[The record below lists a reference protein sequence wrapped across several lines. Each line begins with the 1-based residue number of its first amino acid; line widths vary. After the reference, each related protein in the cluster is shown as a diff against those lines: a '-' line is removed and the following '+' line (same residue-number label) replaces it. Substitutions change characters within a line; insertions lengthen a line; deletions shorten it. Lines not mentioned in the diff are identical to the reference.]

1 MAEGVSVTAPTPT
14 ENHKK
19 RRRDVD
25 DHGQVSHSAG
35 IPRIPQPPPPQSGNE
50 KPINY
55 LCKPNA
61 TNKLRLFQSENEAFS
76 DIVSLINDYE
86 GVLSRH
92 ESLAAKLGAKLT
104 SPRLL
109 RAMESL
115 FEGSIAVTPLNHF
128 TDTPGPAWC
137 APGWLEII
145 DYATSNPRDFNL
157 TSTSD
162 GRRVCQFNMNNL
174 LVEIG
179 EDDWRLIM
187 SGAPD
192 RFRPVP
198 SQPPEQDEEAEL
210 ATIEILEK
218 RLATLIKEAD
228 DVARRARRLT
238 YHLSGRKAAI
248 SSRRS
253 LPTQNHSA
261 PQYPPSNQQRPSP
274 SSGLNPAYDLHAD
287 LLQQF
292 LAPTTYQ
299 QNGRVVS
306 QPPAGPPISDVS
318 RAPTI
323 PSTITTSQAHILT
336 PNSRRS
342 PAYSAGSPTRRE
354 GTAPIST
361 TEESQL
367 PHRSRIQSHVD
378 ELAKGDRITPPC
390 DRCRR
395 LNVECIKNL
404 TSCQGCTK
412 RHAKCAW
419 KSVTD
424 DEIDTLLRGG
434 EPPPVI
440 DQPLR
445 EEGGER
451 GDVDTDVDTPEAVRG
466 KESPPSSASSST
478 RGQQSQQPQQLK

>member
-1 MAEGVSVTAPTPT
+1 
-14 ENHKK
+14 
-19 RRRDVD
+19 
-25 DHGQVSHSAG
+25 
-35 IPRIPQPPPPQSGNE
+35 
-50 KPINY
+50 
-55 LCKPNA
+55 
-61 TNKLRLFQSENEAFS
+61 
-76 DIVSLINDYE
+76 
-86 GVLSRH
+86 
-92 ESLAAKLGAKLT
+92 
-104 SPRLL
+104 
-109 RAMESL
+109 
-115 FEGSIAVTPLNHF
+115 
-128 TDTPGPAWC
+128 
-137 APGWLEII
+137 
-145 DYATSNPRDFNL
+145 
-157 TSTSD
+157 
-162 GRRVCQFNMNNL
+162 MNNL
-174 LVEIG
+174 RVEIG

-253 LPTQNHSA
+253 LSTQSHSA
-261 PQYPPSNQQRPSP
+261 PQYSPPNQQRPPP

-292 LAPTTYQ
+292 LAPTTYE

-306 QPPAGPPISDVS
+306 QLPSGPPPSDVS
-318 RAPTI
+318 RAPTL
-323 PSTITTSQAHILT
+323 PSTITSSQAHILT

-342 PAYSAGSPTRRE
+342 PAYSAGSPSRRE

-361 TEESQL
+361 TEESQV
-367 PHRSRIQSHVD
+367 PYRSRIQSHVE
-378 ELAKGDRITPPC
+378 ELAKGDRISPPC

-412 RHAKCAW
+412 RHAKCTW

-424 DEIDTLLRGG
+424 DEIETLLRGG
-434 EPPPVI
+434 EPPPATE
-440 DQPLR
+440 QPQEPATRGNTRGGCDGDGLSYKSHQSSSAVH
-445 EEGGER
+445 EANNSLPITEGPER
-451 GDVDTDVDTPEAVRG
+451 GDIDTDVETPEAVRG
-466 KESPPSSASSST
+466 KDTPPSSASSST
-478 RGQQSQQPQQLK
+478 RGQQVQQHQQPQRHPLPRSAATVGSRS